1 MVSGQG
7 SVKEKKGRGQLAKR
21 QTVTKIKSYQD
32 LDVWK
37 KAMDLVME
45 CYKAVNKFPK
55 TEVYGLSSQLQRAA
69 VSVPANIAE
78 GQGRWHTKEFIN
90 HLSIAYGSLAELE
103 THLQIAERLQY
114 IDKSQ
119 LNHFMN
125 MTGEIGRMINGLG
138 RALESNNGK

>member
-1 MVSGQG
+1 VVSGQG

-45 CYKAVNKFPK
+45 CYKTVNKFPK

-90 HLSIAYGSLAELE
+90 HLL
-103 THLQIAERLQY
+103 
-114 IDKSQ
+114 KS
-119 LNHFMN
+119 
-125 MTGEIGRMINGLG
+125 NG
-138 RALESNNGK
+138 NFVK